1 MTELKKFSL
10 IRPTTQTPFHIDF
23 DWWMQHDS
31 NWRIYLKTCLCTEH
45 QIAYNNSND
54 DIKID
59 WVDPQTAEIHIVDG
73 LQQTLMTHCARQ
85 PGFITSELPL
95 VDSVFRVL
103 LANGNI
109 PLSAVDLS
117 ESIGRPAET
126 ILRTL
131 TGQVYR
137 GLRPC
142 LT

>member
-31 NWRIYLKTCLCTEH
+31 NWRIYLKTCLCPDH
-45 QIAYNNSND
+45 QTAYGDSINSTN
-54 DIKID
+54 ID
-59 WVDPQTAEIHIVDG
+59 WVDPKTAEVHVVDG

-85 PGFITSELPL
+85 LGFISNELPL
-95 VDSVFRVL
+95 VDSVFRVF
-103 LANGNI
+103 LANGNS
-109 PLSAVDLS
+109 PLSAVDLGQ
-117 ESIGRPAET
+117 SIGRPAET

-137 GLRPC
+137 GLRP
-142 LT
+142 LF